1 MLIDKLFSDFNNN
14 IIYDL
19 SNTENHIFI
28 TTEVGLYIYDNNN
41 NKIYDLQN
49 SQRTYFYQL

>member
-1 MLIDKLFSDFNNN
+1 MVGEFKTIKLDYFNNN

-41 NKIYDLQN
+41 NKTPNYPKLIQ
-49 SQRTYFYQL
+49 